1 VRVIRPPLVTNYL
14 LNNENDIHIVIIYAL
29 ITTVILKV
37 VGNENGE
44 ASVWWQSWVKVS
56 DCGDR
61 GLFAV

>member
-1 VRVIRPPLVTNYL
+1 MRVILPPLVTNYL
-14 LNNENDIHIVIIYAL
+14 LYNENDIHIVIYFAL

-37 VGNENGE
+37 VGNENGG

-56 DCGDR
+56 ERGDR